1 MAGKLQNALIFLII
15 VVTVVE
21 DIIFSGVRQT
31 QVFILEKASPLWR
44 PCMSFRRLILQLLWV
59 YAGLVFLSLLLAL
72 LGQVVPPI
80 LTPISTSVCFIFALL
95 HAGYS
100 LGWRR
105 AVVFLALSFGVSL
118 LFESLGVATGYV
130 YGPYHY
136 TDSLGPKFLELVP
149 YLVPLAWF
157 MMMYPSLVIADRL
170 LPPQA
175 RWKSAA
181 LRRLAAAAV
190 GGVIMTAW
198 DLSLDPLM
206 VASNHWVWDVKGVYF
221 GVPLQNYWGWWLT
234 AFIVFFIYQAVSRRL
249 EVEAALPRPILSD
262 GYLVTDYLVTAGGC
276 VVIDSFIHLGGPA
289 LVGLFAIFPW
299 VMAGYLQVNSSPN

>member
-1 MAGKLQNALIFLII
+1 
-15 VVTVVE
+15 
-21 DIIFSGVRQT
+21 
-31 QVFILEKASPLWR
+31 
-44 PCMSFRRLILQLLWV
+44 MSFRRLILQLLWI

-72 LGQVVPPI
+72 LNQPVPPI
-80 LTPISTSVCFIFALL
+80 LTPVSTAVCFVFAFL
-95 HAGYS
+95 HAGQR
-100 LGWRR
+100 LGWGR
-105 AVVFLALSFGVSL
+105 AVIFLVSAFGVAL

-157 MMMYPSLVIADRL
+157 MMMYPSLVVADRL
-170 LPPQA
+170 LPQQPA
-175 RWKSAA
+175 WKSAF
-181 LRRLAAAAV
+181 LRRSAAAAL

-198 DLSLDPLM
+198 DLALDPLM

-234 AFIVFFIYQAVSRRL
+234 AFIVFMLYQETSRRL
-249 EVEAALPRPILSD
+249 EAARPAVDQLD
-262 GYLVTDYLVTAGGC
+262 GYLVTAYLVTAGGS

-299 VMAGYLQVNSSPN
+299 VVAGYLIVPRSAKESLL

>member
-1 MAGKLQNALIFLII
+1 
-15 VVTVVE
+15 
-21 DIIFSGVRQT
+21 
-31 QVFILEKASPLWR
+31 
-44 PCMSFRRLILQLLWV
+44 MSFRRIIIQLLWV
-59 YAGLVFLSLLLAL
+59 YGGLVFLSLLLAL
-72 LGQVVPPI
+72 LNQPVPPI
-80 LTPISTSVCFIFALL
+80 LTPISTSVCFIFTLL
-95 HAGYS
+95 HAGNN
-100 LGWRR
+100 LGWSR
-105 AVVFLALSFGVSL
+105 AGVFLITAFSVSL
-118 LFESLGVATGYV
+118 FFESLGVATGYV

-175 RWKSAA
+175 GWKSGA
-181 LRRLAAAAV
+181 LRRLAVAAL
-190 GGVIMTAW
+190 GGIIMTAW

-234 AFIVFFIYQAVSRRL
+234 AFIVFYIYQEVSRRL
-249 EVEAALPRPILSD
+249 AVKVARPRLVLSD
-262 GYLVTDYLVTAGGC
+262 GYLVTAYLVTAGGS
-276 VVIDSFIHLGGPA
+276 VVIDAFIHLGGPA

-299 VMAGYLQVNSSPN
+299 VMAGYLKVQYSA

>member
-1 MAGKLQNALIFLII
+1 
-15 VVTVVE
+15 
-21 DIIFSGVRQT
+21 
-31 QVFILEKASPLWR
+31 
-44 PCMSFRRLILQLLWV
+44 MSFRRLILQLLWV

-72 LGQVVPPI
+72 LDQTVPPI
-80 LTPISTSVCFIFALL
+80 LTPVSTTVCFVFAFL

-105 AVVFLALSFGVSL
+105 ALIFLGISFGISL

-157 MMMYPSLVIADRL
+157 MMMYPSLVIAERL
-170 LPPQA
+170 LPAQTQ
-175 RWKSAA
+175 WKSEL
-181 LRRLAAAAV
+181 LRRLAAAGL

-198 DLSLDPLM
+198 DLALDPLM
-206 VASNHWVWDVKGVYF
+206 VASKHWVWDVKGVYF

-234 AFIVFFIYQAVSRRL
+234 AFIVFFLYQELSRRL
-249 EVEAALPRPILSD
+249 EPSRPEQVVID
-262 GYLVTDYLVTAGGC
+262 EYLVTAYLVTAGGS

-289 LVGLFAIFPW
+289 LVGLFAILPW
-299 VMAGYLQVNSSPN
+299 VLAGYLKMHWDLPEKVSL